1 MKQSASYGYDAFGRR
16 SWKHDSFGI
25 THFVWDDN
33 RLLNEWRGARTL
45 TWVYEDDGFA
55 PLTQISATEGEA
67 PEQADIYWYHND
79 QAGMPRELSDACRE
93 ICWQVDYR
101 VWDNTLKVHS
111 PALEEGKEVVHQPLR
126 FQGQY
131 QDAEMGLHYNR
142 FRYYDPDIGRF
153 ISQDPIGLRGGLN
166 LYGYAPNPLRWIDPL
181 GLSCESS
188 YSGKLSGKVS
198 EITPLVRGSKAWNKA
213 IKDMQAAL
221 SRGEK
226 FQVKVQSSTDAK
238 AFLQEAQGNMNR
250 YKAHTQSVRPDGVP
264 KYSK

>member
-1 MKQSASYGYDAFGRR
+1 M
-16 SWKHDSFGI
+16 
-25 THFVWDDN
+25 
-33 RLLNEWRGARTL
+33 
-45 TWVYEDDGFA
+45 
-55 PLTQISATEGEA
+55 
-67 PEQADIYWYHND
+67 
-79 QAGMPRELSDACRE
+79 
-93 ICWQVDYR
+93 
-101 VWDNTLKVHS
+101 
-111 PALEEGKEVVHQPLR
+111 
-126 FQGQY
+126 
-131 QDAEMGLHYNR
+131 HYNL

-198 EITPLVRGSKAWNKA
+198 EMTPLVRGSKAWNKA

-238 AFLQEAQGNMNR
+238 AFLQEAQGNMNG

-264 KYSK
+264 KYSKGYEQHMGTEGGFGDSPHIKWYNNGMDGHIFYDISN